1 VGESSAVIIG
11 ARGGIGAAL
20 AELLENDPNYA
31 QVIRFH
37 RESTPPLDIVDEAS
51 IAAAAASLTGAH
63 PPISLV
69 IVATGL
75 LHSTQKGPEKS
86 LRELDPD
93 WMMENFRINAVGP
106 ALVAK
111 HFLPIMA
118 KQGPICFAALS
129 ARVGSIS
136 DNRLGGWHS
145 YRASKSALNM
155 FIRNIAIEWQRK
167 NPQSVIVGLHPGTVE
182 TALSAELT
190 EHLGYEKHGDSRPAK
205 GNARNGTT
213 SKRLKSHHGDGEI
226 ETPRDRDGTFEPQLL
241 RKNQTRLTQM
251 DDQILTL

>member
-1 VGESSAVIIG
+1 MGESSAVIIG

-20 AELLENDPNYA
+20 ADVLEKDPNYA
-31 QVIRFH
+31 QVIRLH
-37 RESTPPLDIVDEAS
+37 RESNPPVNLLDESS
-51 IAAAAASLTGAH
+51 IAAAAASLTAAH

-69 IVATGL
+69 LVATGL
-75 LHSTQKGPEKS
+75 LHSNQNGPEKS

-93 WMMENFRINAVGP
+93 WMIENFRINAVGP

-111 HFLPIMA
+111 HFLPIMV

-155 FIRNIAIEWQRK
+155 LIRNIAIEWQRK
-167 NPQSVIVGLHPGTVE
+167 NPQSVVVGLHPGTVE
-182 TALSAELT
+182 TALSA
-190 EHLGYEKHGDSRPAK
+190 PFK
-205 GNARNGTT
+205 GNPAHERFSPARAAGDML
-213 SKRLKSHHGDGEI
+213 SVLHGLKPEQSGQIFAYDGSLVA
-226 ETPRDRDGTFEPQLL
+226 P
-241 RKNQTRLTQM
+241 
-251 DDQILTL
+251 

>member
-1 VGESSAVIIG
+1 MPERTAVIIG

-20 AELLENDPNYA
+20 SDALETGAEYGRVVRL
-31 QVIRFH
+31 H
-37 RESTPPLDIVDEAS
+37 RESAPSIDLLDEAS
-51 IAAAAASLTGAH
+51 IAAAAGSLADTA
-63 PPISLV
+63 PQLV

-75 LHSTQKGPEKS
+75 LHTADKGPEKS

-93 WMMENFRINAVGP
+93 WMIQNYRVNAVGP

-167 NPQSVIVGLHPGTVE
+167 NAQSIVVGLHPGTVE
-182 TALSAELT
+182 TQLSA
-190 EHLGYEKHGDSRPAK
+190 PFK
-205 GNARNGTT
+205 GNPAHERFAPARAATDMLSVLAG
-213 SKRLKSHHGDGEI
+213 LKPEQSGQIFAYDGSI
-226 ETPRDRDGTFEPQLL
+226 IVP
-241 RKNQTRLTQM
+241 
-251 DDQILTL
+251 

>member
-1 VGESSAVIIG
+1 MGESSAVIIG

-20 AELLENDPNYA
+20 ADVLEKDPNYA
-31 QVIRFH
+31 QVIRLH
-37 RESTPPLDIVDEAS
+37 RESNPPVNLLDESS
-51 IAAAAASLTGAH
+51 IAAAAASLTAAH

-69 IVATGL
+69 LVATGL
-75 LHSTQKGPEKS
+75 LHSNQNGPEKS

-93 WMMENFRINAVGP
+93 WMIENFRINAVGP

-155 FIRNIAIEWQRK
+155 LIRNIAIEWQRK
-167 NPQSVIVGLHPGTVE
+167 NPQSVVVGLHPGTVE
-182 TALSAELT
+182 TALSA
-190 EHLGYEKHGDSRPAK
+190 PFK
-205 GNARNGTT
+205 GNPAHERFSPARAAGDML
-213 SKRLKSHHGDGEI
+213 SVLHGLKPEQSGQIFAYDGSLVA
-226 ETPRDRDGTFEPQLL
+226 P
-241 RKNQTRLTQM
+241 
-251 DDQILTL
+251 

>member
-1 VGESSAVIIG
+1 MGESSAVIIG

-37 RESTPPLDIVDEAS
+37 RESAPPLDIGNEAS

-129 ARVGSIS
+129 ARVSSIS

-155 FIRNIAIEWQRK
+155 FIRNIAIE
-167 NPQSVIVGLHPGTVE
+167 
-182 TALSAELT
+182 
-190 EHLGYEKHGDSRPAK
+190 
-205 GNARNGTT
+205 
-213 SKRLKSHHGDGEI
+213 
-226 ETPRDRDGTFEPQLL
+226 
-241 RKNQTRLTQM
+241 
-251 DDQILTL
+251 

>member
-1 VGESSAVIIG
+1 LNLLDES
-11 ARGGIGAAL
+11 
-20 AELLENDPNYA
+20 
-31 QVIRFH
+31 
-37 RESTPPLDIVDEAS
+37 S
-51 IAAAAASLTGAH
+51 IAAAAASLTAAL

-69 IVATGL
+69 LVATGL
-75 LHSTQKGPEKS
+75 LHSNQNGPEKS

-93 WMMENFRINAVGP
+93 WMIENFRINAVGP

-155 FIRNIAIEWQRK
+155 LIRNIAIEWQRK
-167 NPQSVIVGLHPGTVE
+167 NPQSVVVGLHPGTVE
-182 TALSAELT
+182 TALSA
-190 EHLGYEKHGDSRPAK
+190 PFK
-205 GNARNGTT
+205 GNPAHERFSPARAAGDML
-213 SKRLKSHHGDGEI
+213 SVLHGLQPEQSGQIFAYDGSLVA
-226 ETPRDRDGTFEPQLL
+226 P
-241 RKNQTRLTQM
+241 
-251 DDQILTL
+251 

>member
-1 VGESSAVIIG
+1 MDESSAMIFG

-20 AELLENDPNYA
+20 ADALEQDPNYA
-31 QVIRFH
+31 QVIRLH
-37 RESTPPLDIVDEAS
+37 RDSAPLLDIVDEAS
-51 IAAAAASLTGAH
+51 IAAAAASLARTF
-63 PPISLV
+63 PPIRMV
-69 IVATGL
+69 IVATGV

-118 KQGPICFAALS
+118 KQGPSCFAALS

-167 NPQSVIVGLHPGTVE
+167 NPQSVVVGLHPGTVE
-182 TALSAELT
+182 TALSA
-190 EHLGYEKHGDSRPAK
+190 PFK
-205 GNARNGTT
+205 GNPAHERFTPARAAGQMLNVLHGLKPEQNGQIFAY
-213 SKRLKSHHGDGEI
+213 DGSLI
-226 ETPRDRDGTFEPQLL
+226 AP
-241 RKNQTRLTQM
+241 
-251 DDQILTL
+251 

>member
-20 AELLENDPNYA
+20 ADVLEKDPNYA
-31 QVIRFH
+31 QVIRLH
-37 RESTPPLDIVDEAS
+37 RESNPPLNLLDESS
-51 IAAAAASLTGAH
+51 IAAAAASLTAAL

-69 IVATGL
+69 LVATGL
-75 LHSTQKGPEKS
+75 LHSNQNGPEKS

-93 WMMENFRINAVGP
+93 WMIENFRINAVGP

-155 FIRNIAIEWQRK
+155 LIRNIAIEWQRK
-167 NPQSVIVGLHPGTVE
+167 NPQSVVVGLHPGTVE
-182 TALSAELT
+182 TALSA
-190 EHLGYEKHGDSRPAK
+190 PFK
-205 GNARNGTT
+205 GNPAHERFSPARAAGDML
-213 SKRLKSHHGDGEI
+213 SVLHGLKPEQSGQIFAYDGSLVA
-226 ETPRDRDGTFEPQLL
+226 P
-241 RKNQTRLTQM
+241 
-251 DDQILTL
+251 

>member
-1 VGESSAVIIG
+1 MPERTAVIIG

-20 AELLENDPNYA
+20 ADALDAGDQYDR
-31 QVIRFH
+31 VIRLH
-37 RESTPPLDIVDEAS
+37 RESAPAIDILNEAS
-51 IAAAAASLTGAH
+51 IAAAAGDLADTA
-63 PPISLV
+63 PQLV

-75 LHSTQKGPEKS
+75 LHTASKGPEKS
-86 LRELDPD
+86 LRELDPE
-93 WMMENFRINAVGP
+93 WMMENYRINAVGP

-118 KQGPICFAALS
+118 KQGPICVAVLS

-167 NPQSVIVGLHPGTVE
+167 NAQSVVVALHPGTVE
-182 TALSAELT
+182 TPLSA
-190 EHLGYEKHGDSRPAK
+190 PFK
-205 GNARNGTT
+205 GNPAHERFAPARAAADMLHVLASLRPEQSGQIFAY
-213 SKRLKSHHGDGEI
+213 DGSVVA
-226 ETPRDRDGTFEPQLL
+226 P
-241 RKNQTRLTQM
+241 
-251 DDQILTL
+251 

>member
-1 VGESSAVIIG
+1 MDESSAMIFG

-20 AELLENDPNYA
+20 ADALEQDPNYA
-31 QVIRFH
+31 QVIRLH
-37 RESTPPLDIVDEAS
+37 RDSAPLLNIVDEAS
-51 IAAAAASLTGAH
+51 IAAAAASLAGTF
-63 PPISLV
+63 PPIRMV
-69 IVATGL
+69 IVATGV

-167 NPQSVIVGLHPGTVE
+167 NPQSIIVGLHPGTVE
-182 TALSAELT
+182 TALSA
-190 EHLGYEKHGDSRPAK
+190 PFK
-205 GNARNGTT
+205 GNPAHERFTPARAAGDMLNVLHG
-213 SKRLKSHHGDGEI
+213 LKPEQSGQIFAYDGSLI
-226 ETPRDRDGTFEPQLL
+226 AP
-241 RKNQTRLTQM
+241 
-251 DDQILTL
+251 

>member
-1 VGESSAVIIG
+1 MGERSVVIIG

-20 AELLENDPNYA
+20 ANALEQDPNYA
-31 QVIRFH
+31 RVIRLH
-37 RESTPPLDIVDEAS
+37 RESAHPLDILDEAS
-51 IAAAAASLTGAH
+51 IAAAADSLSGTY

-75 LHSTQKGPEKS
+75 LHSARKGPEKS

-111 HFLPIMA
+111 YFLPIMA

-145 YRASKSALNM
+145 YRSSKSALNM
-155 FIRNIAIEWQRK
+155 LIRNIAIEWQRK
-167 NPQSVIVGLHPGTVE
+167 NPQSVVVGLHPGTVE
-182 TALSAELT
+182 TALSA
-190 EHLGYEKHGDSRPAK
+190 PFK
-205 GNARNGTT
+205 GNPAHERFTPARAAGDMLNVLHG
-213 SKRLKSHHGDGEI
+213 LKPEQSGQIFAYDGSLVA
-226 ETPRDRDGTFEPQLL
+226 P
-241 RKNQTRLTQM
+241 
-251 DDQILTL
+251 

>member
-1 VGESSAVIIG
+1 MGESSAVIIG

-20 AELLENDPNYA
+20 AVALEKDPNYA
-31 QVIRFH
+31 QVIRLH
-37 RESTPPLDIVDEAS
+37 RESNPPVNLLDESS
-51 IAAAAASLTGAH
+51 IAAAAASLTAAL

-69 IVATGL
+69 LVATGL
-75 LHSTQKGPEKS
+75 LHSNQNGPEKS

-93 WMMENFRINAVGP
+93 WMIENFRINAVGP

-111 HFLPIMA
+111 HFLPIMV

-155 FIRNIAIEWQRK
+155 LIRNIAIEWQRK
-167 NPQSVIVGLHPGTVE
+167 NPQSVVVGLHPGTVE
-182 TALSAELT
+182 TALSA
-190 EHLGYEKHGDSRPAK
+190 PFK
-205 GNARNGTT
+205 GNPAHERFSPARAAGDML
-213 SKRLKSHHGDGEI
+213 SVLHGLKPEQSGQIFAYDGSLVA
-226 ETPRDRDGTFEPQLL
+226 P
-241 RKNQTRLTQM
+241 
-251 DDQILTL
+251 

>member
-1 VGESSAVIIG
+1 VIIG

-20 AELLENDPNYA
+20 ADALDAGDQYDR
-31 QVIRFH
+31 VIRLH
-37 RESTPPLDIVDEAS
+37 RASAPAIDILDEAS
-51 IAAAAASLTGAH
+51 IAAAASDLAGTALQ
-63 PPISLV
+63 LV

-75 LHSTQKGPEKS
+75 LHTANKGPEKS
-86 LRELDPD
+86 LRELDPE
-93 WMMENFRINAVGP
+93 WMMENYRINAVGP

-111 HFLPIMA
+111 YFLPIMA

-167 NPQSVIVGLHPGTVE
+167 NPQSVVVGLHPGTVE
-182 TALSAELT
+182 TQLSA
-190 EHLGYEKHGDSRPAK
+190 PFK
-205 GNARNGTT
+205 GNPAHERFAPARAAADMLGVLSGLNPEQSGQIFAY
-213 SKRLKSHHGDGEI
+213 DGSVVA
-226 ETPRDRDGTFEPQLL
+226 P
-241 RKNQTRLTQM
+241 
-251 DDQILTL
+251 

>member
-1 VGESSAVIIG
+1 VPERTAVIIG

-20 AELLENDPNYA
+20 ADALDAGDQYDR
-31 QVIRFH
+31 VIRLH
-37 RESTPPLDIVDEAS
+37 RTSAPAIDILDEAS
-51 IAAAAASLTGAH
+51 IAAAATNLADTA
-63 PPISLV
+63 PQLV

-75 LHSTQKGPEKS
+75 LHTATKGPEKS
-86 LRELDPD
+86 LRELDPE
-93 WMMENFRINAVGP
+93 WMMENYRINAVGP

-167 NPQSVIVGLHPGTVE
+167 NPQSVVVGLHPGTVE
-182 TALSAELT
+182 TQLSA
-190 EHLGYEKHGDSRPAK
+190 PFK
-205 GNARNGTT
+205 GNPAHERFAPARAAADMLGVL
-213 SKRLKSHHGDGEI
+213 SGLKPEQSGQIFAYDGSVVA
-226 ETPRDRDGTFEPQLL
+226 P
-241 RKNQTRLTQM
+241 
-251 DDQILTL
+251 

>member
-20 AELLENDPNYA
+20 ADALEKDPNYA
-31 QVIRFH
+31 QVIRLH
-37 RESTPPLDIVDEAS
+37 RESNPPVNLLDESS
-51 IAAAAASLTGAH
+51 IAAAAASLTAAH

-69 IVATGL
+69 LVATGL
-75 LHSTQKGPEKS
+75 LHSNQNGPEKS

-93 WMMENFRINAVGP
+93 WMIENFRINAVGP

-155 FIRNIAIEWQRK
+155 LIRNIAIEWQRK
-167 NPQSVIVGLHPGTVE
+167 NPQSVVVGLHPGTVE
-182 TALSAELT
+182 TALSA
-190 EHLGYEKHGDSRPAK
+190 PFK
-205 GNARNGTT
+205 GNPAHERFSPARAAGDML
-213 SKRLKSHHGDGEI
+213 SVLHGLKPEQSGQIFAYDGSLVA
-226 ETPRDRDGTFEPQLL
+226 P
-241 RKNQTRLTQM
+241 
-251 DDQILTL
+251 

>member
-1 VGESSAVIIG
+1 
-11 ARGGIGAAL
+11 
-20 AELLENDPNYA
+20 
-31 QVIRFH
+31 
-37 RESTPPLDIVDEAS
+37 LDILDEAS
-51 IAAAAASLTGAH
+51 IAAGATSLSATH

-75 LHSTQKGPEKS
+75 LHSEQKGPEKS
-86 LRELDPD
+86 LRELEPN
-93 WMMENFRINAVGP
+93 WMIENFRINAVGP

-155 FIRNIAIEWQRK
+155 LIRNISIEWQRK
-167 NPQSVIVGLHPGTVE
+167 NPQSVVVGLHPGTVE
-182 TALSAELT
+182 TSLSA
-190 EHLGYEKHGDSRPAK
+190 PFK
-205 GNARNGTT
+205 GNPAHERFTPSRAAGNMLSVIHG
-213 SKRLKSHHGDGEI
+213 LKPEQSGQIFAYDGSLV
-226 ETPRDRDGTFEPQLL
+226 EP
-241 RKNQTRLTQM
+241 
-251 DDQILTL
+251 

>member
-1 VGESSAVIIG
+1 MPERTAVIIG

-20 AELLENDPNYA
+20 ADALDAGDQYDR
-31 QVIRFH
+31 VIRLH
-37 RESTPPLDIVDEAS
+37 RASAPAIDILDEAS
-51 IAAAAASLTGAH
+51 IAAAASDLAGTALQ
-63 PPISLV
+63 LV

-75 LHSTQKGPEKS
+75 LHTANKGPEKS
-86 LRELDPD
+86 LRELDPE
-93 WMMENFRINAVGP
+93 WMMENYRINAVGP

-167 NPQSVIVGLHPGTVE
+167 NAQSIVVALHPGTVE
-182 TALSAELT
+182 TQLSA
-190 EHLGYEKHGDSRPAK
+190 PFK
-205 GNARNGTT
+205 GNPAHERFAPARAAADMLGVLSGLNPEQSGQIFAY
-213 SKRLKSHHGDGEI
+213 DGSVVA
-226 ETPRDRDGTFEPQLL
+226 P
-241 RKNQTRLTQM
+241 
-251 DDQILTL
+251 

>member
-1 VGESSAVIIG
+1 MGERSVVIIG

-20 AELLENDPNYA
+20 ANALEQDPNYA
-31 QVIRFH
+31 RVIRLH
-37 RESTPPLDIVDEAS
+37 RECAQPLDILDEAS
-51 IAAAAASLTGAH
+51 IAAAADSLSGTY

-75 LHSTQKGPEKS
+75 LHSARKGPEKS

-111 HFLPIMA
+111 YFLPIMA

-155 FIRNIAIEWQRK
+155 LIRNIAIEWQRK
-167 NPQSVIVGLHPGTVE
+167 NPQSVVVGLHPGTVE
-182 TALSAELT
+182 TALSA
-190 EHLGYEKHGDSRPAK
+190 PFK
-205 GNARNGTT
+205 GNPAHERFTPARAAGDMLNVLHG
-213 SKRLKSHHGDGEI
+213 LKPEQSGQIFAYDGSLVA
-226 ETPRDRDGTFEPQLL
+226 P
-241 RKNQTRLTQM
+241 
-251 DDQILTL
+251 

>member
-1 VGESSAVIIG
+1 
-11 ARGGIGAAL
+11 
-20 AELLENDPNYA
+20 LEKDPNYA
-31 QVIRFH
+31 QVIRLH
-37 RESTPPLDIVDEAS
+37 RESNPPVNLLDESS
-51 IAAAAASLTGAH
+51 IAAAAASLTAAH

-69 IVATGL
+69 LVATGL
-75 LHSTQKGPEKS
+75 LHSNQNGPEKS

-93 WMMENFRINAVGP
+93 WMIENFRINAVGP

-155 FIRNIAIEWQRK
+155 LIRNIAIEWQRK
-167 NPQSVIVGLHPGTVE
+167 NPQSVVVGLHPGTVE
-182 TALSAELT
+182 TALSA
-190 EHLGYEKHGDSRPAK
+190 PFK
-205 GNARNGTT
+205 GNPAHERFSPARAAGDML
-213 SKRLKSHHGDGEI
+213 SVLHGLKPEQSGQIFAYDGSLVA
-226 ETPRDRDGTFEPQLL
+226 P
-241 RKNQTRLTQM
+241 
-251 DDQILTL
+251 

>member
-1 VGESSAVIIG
+1 MPERTAIIIG

-20 AELLENDPNYA
+20 ADALDAGDQYDR
-31 QVIRFH
+31 VIRLH
-37 RESTPPLDIVDEAS
+37 RTSAPAIDILDEAS
-51 IAAAAASLTGAH
+51 IAAAATNLADTA
-63 PPISLV
+63 PQLV

-75 LHSTQKGPEKS
+75 LHTATKGPEKS
-86 LRELDPD
+86 LRELDPE
-93 WMMENFRINAVGP
+93 WMMENYRINAVGP

-145 YRASKSALNM
+145 YRASKAALNM

-167 NPQSVIVGLHPGTVE
+167 NAQSVVVALHPGTVE
-182 TALSAELT
+182 TQLSA
-190 EHLGYEKHGDSRPAK
+190 PFK
-205 GNARNGTT
+205 GNPAHERFAPARAAADMLGVLSGLNPEQSGQIFAY
-213 SKRLKSHHGDGEI
+213 DGSVVA
-226 ETPRDRDGTFEPQLL
+226 P
-241 RKNQTRLTQM
+241 
-251 DDQILTL
+251 

>member
-1 VGESSAVIIG
+1 MGERSVVIIG

-20 AELLENDPNYA
+20 ANALEQDPNYA
-31 QVIRFH
+31 RVIRLH
-37 RESTPPLDIVDEAS
+37 RESAQPLDILDEAR
-51 IAAAAASLTGAH
+51 IAAAADSLSGTY

-75 LHSTQKGPEKS
+75 LHSARKGPEKS

-111 HFLPIMA
+111 YFLPIMA

-155 FIRNIAIEWQRK
+155 LIRNIAIEWQRK
-167 NPQSVIVGLHPGTVE
+167 NPQSVVVGLHPGTVE
-182 TALSAELT
+182 TALSA
-190 EHLGYEKHGDSRPAK
+190 PFK
-205 GNARNGTT
+205 GNPAHERFTPARAAGDMLNVLHG
-213 SKRLKSHHGDGEI
+213 LKPEQSGQIFAYDGSLVA
-226 ETPRDRDGTFEPQLL
+226 P
-241 RKNQTRLTQM
+241 
-251 DDQILTL
+251 